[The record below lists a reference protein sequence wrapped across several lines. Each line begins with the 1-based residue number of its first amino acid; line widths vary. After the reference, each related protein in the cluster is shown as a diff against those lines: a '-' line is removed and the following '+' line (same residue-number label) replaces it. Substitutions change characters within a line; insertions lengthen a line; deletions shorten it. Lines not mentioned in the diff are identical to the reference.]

1 METICLILTEET
13 KMKFSRVKNLSLGI
27 ALAVVVAHIP
37 LNASADAIWLTSPAI
52 NTINMYSSIDALS
65 AQEGA
70 VQSIEYDTPLTAAL
84 GDEND
89 FIAEDG
95 VSRFDVFQ
103 FAVEDASKTYMIS
116 VNSSEFTAGST
127 LAYADEQQQLVLLQ
141 SARVYAPNNPV
152 QFSGVL
158 SSPGNYL
165 IFVDSLDGENGS
177 YSIKLTEGD
186 DDVPTPPLVECNNPD
201 PDNPFVESP
210 IGKELSCEL
219 TDQEV
224 YWLNAKDGKHYAK
237 VFHLKVQVSTRL
249 TIIANS
255 SAFTPV
261 IGLWD
266 PQTKEIF
273 DKEMNSLT
281 VQASGDVDY
290 FVTSAEAGATGAF
303 TVLVE
308 QANDNSS
315 FTTNADSGVEYDLS
329 KMPANIERR

>member
-1 METICLILTEET
+1 
-13 KMKFSRVKNLSLGI
+13 
-27 ALAVVVAHIP
+27 
-37 LNASADAIWLTSPAI
+37 
-52 NTINMYSSIDALS
+52 
-65 AQEGA
+65 
-70 VQSIEYDTPLTAAL
+70 
-84 GDEND
+84 
-89 FIAEDG
+89 
-95 VSRFDVFQ
+95 
-103 FAVEDASKTYMIS
+103 
-116 VNSSEFTAGST
+116 
-127 LAYADEQQQLVLLQ
+127 LQ
-141 SARVYAPNNPV
+141 SAYVYAPNNQV
-152 QFSGVL
+152 QYSGVL

-165 IFVDSLDGENGS
+165 ILVESRDGENGT

-186 DDVPTPPLVECNNPD
+186 GHPPPLVECNNPD

-219 TDQEV
+219 TDHEV
-224 YWLNAKDGKHYAK
+224 YWLNAEDGKHYAK

-308 QANDNSS
+308 QADDDSP

-329 KMPANIERR
+329 KMPAKIERR